1 MTEEILKVEHLNKFY
16 GDWQALHDIN
26 FDLKKGE
33 VLAILGP
40 SGSGKSTLLRT
51 LNGLED
57 YKDGEIIFH
66 GKKTQSSA
74 KQWQAIRQKI
84 GMVFQSY
91 DLFPNLTVMD
101 NILLAPTK
109 VQKRDRAEVKQIATK
124 LLKRV
129 NMAQYS
135 DSYPREL
142 SGGQQ
147 QRVAIVRA
155 LAMKPEILLLD
166 EITASLDPE
175 MVRGIEEIV
184 AELSKT
190 DHMTMIVVTHQMNFA
205 KRVADE
211 VLFLEKGKVIEDTPC
226 EQFFTNPQSDRAKQF
241 LADMDF

>member
-66 GKKTQSSA
+66 GKKIQSSA

-84 GMVFQSY
+84 GMIFQSY

-135 DSYPREL
+135 DSYPGEL

-175 MVRGIEEIV
+175 MVRDIEEIV

-190 DHMTMIVVTHQMNFA
+190 DHMTMILVTHQMNFA

>member
-66 GKKTQSSA
+66 GKKTQPSA

>member
-155 LAMKPEILLLD
+155 WAMKPEILLLD

-190 DHMTMIVVTHQMNFA
+190 DHMTMILVTHQMNFA

>member
-155 LAMKPEILLLD
+155 WAMKPEILLLD

-175 MVRGIEEIV
+175 MVRDIEEIV

-190 DHMTMIVVTHQMNFA
+190 DHMTMILVTHQMNFA

>member
-57 YKDGEIIFH
+57 YKDGEIIFR

-190 DHMTMIVVTHQMNFA
+190 DHMTMILVTHQMNFA